1 MITSQFR
8 ILFCVYLTLLFLC
21 FSLFNADTAVAQAR
35 KDSVNHASTY
45 DWTYHNRLQILDRS
59 HAFGDE
65 RYDRGAFRVLTPL
78 VKREYEL
85 DVFTQEFSF
94 MDVYHWHH
102 RDTGFRSRAGSFS
115 KSRWAVFSEIRT
127 IASLSER
134 SRFRINGYQQ
144 QHPRANRALFE
155 FEYQQDLSTNSSL
168 GLSHTL
174 SEFKKDLDVTVS
186 YYIKTQ
192 SAGSFSLQLT
202 FQDYLNNVVNEAG
215 NDTEPLNPSREQFET
230 VNKRIPLFLL
240 GRWQSVSS
248 HWLNVDFSAGLQPE
262 THSENVE
269 RTTANFKFDEF
280 ERIAFLNF
288 SSNIQFFN
296 SVFGLFAYADHSY
309 LKRSGSGNPLD
320 GFYTSK
326 QSTRRFGFYFYGNYD
341 WLKPSLK
348 VSRDFYS
355 DTQKG
360 SDVSFSLVPEEFD
373 YDESRWLLDAGLSI
387 EPFSFP
393 LFITSRYLL
402 LSRDQI
408 DIPESGLITRQW
420 TDQFFFVITKDH
432 RISFSLGYQAHSRVF
447 VELGGAYDLDK
458 DVHNFDDVSPQ
469 TFDKGYGRLIVDF

>member
-1 MITSQFR
+1 MITSHAR
-8 ILFCVYLTLLFLC
+8 ILFRFLSILLFLC
-21 FSLFNADTAVAQAR
+21 VFLINADTVIAQAW
-35 KDSVNHASTY
+35 KDSVSHASTY

-65 RYDRGAFRVLTPL
+65 RYDRGVFRVLTPL

-85 DVFTQEFSF
+85 DLFAQEFSF
-94 MDVYHWHH
+94 MNVHRWHQKN
-102 RDTGFRSRAGSFS
+102 TGFRSRAGSFS

-127 IASLSER
+127 VASLSEK
-134 SRFRINGYQQ
+134 SRFRITGYQQ
-144 QHPRANRALFE
+144 QDPRANRAFFE
-155 FEYQQDLSTNSSL
+155 FEYQHDINENSTL

-174 SEFKKDLDVTVS
+174 SEFKKDLDLTAS
-186 YYIKTQ
+186 YHINTQ

-215 NDTEPLNPSREQFET
+215 NDTEPLNPSREQFEI
-230 VNKRIPLFLL
+230 VNKRIPLFLM
-240 GRWQSVSS
+240 GRW
-248 HWLNVDFSAGLQPE
+248 HFNFNNWLNIDFSAGLQPE
-262 THSENVE
+262 THSDNIE
-269 RTTANFKFDEF
+269 RTADNFVFQEY
-280 ERIAFLNF
+280 EQIAFLNF
-288 SSNIQFFN
+288 STNIRFFN
-296 SVFGLFAYADHSY
+296 SVFGFFAYSDRSY
-309 LKRSGSGNPLD
+309 FKRSGSGNPID
-320 GFYTSK
+320 GFYTAE
-326 QSTRRFGFYFYGNYD
+326 QSISRFGLFYYGNYK
-341 WLKPSLK
+341 WLKPSAK

-355 DTQKG
+355 DSQKG

-373 YDESRWLLDAGLSI
+373 YDESRWLLDAGLTF
-387 EPFSFP
+387 EPFSIP
-393 LFITSRYLL
+393 LFINTRYLL

-432 RISFSLGYQAHSRVF
+432 RISLSLGYQAHSRIY